1 MLKEKVYKILESQEH
16 EIIKMRRHLHKYP
29 EASFKEFKTAE
40 YIKNFYEKY
49 DGQDIELRYPVGLH
63 GTAVK
68 IKGGKSGKTLAIRS
82 DFDAL
87 ELTEDTGLEY
97 SSVNPGVMHACGH
110 DAHTAVLLA
119 VSDALIKVRNEL
131 SGDVLIVHQY
141 AEETS
146 PGGARAMIDDGV
158 LDGADAIIGGH
169 VWGSAYKTGE
179 IAVRS
184 GMAMAGRSY
193 FKLVMTGRGGHGSQ
207 PHSCI
212 DPIVA
217 ASHFVVAVQSILGR
231 SINPLDSAVVTVGRF
246 EGHGSFNIIPNSV
259 MLEGD
264 VRYFSEEV
272 KILIEKRF
280 KEILTGISE
289 AHGCAYEL
297 DYRHDYPATIN
308 HAGLA
313 EFAVKFIESGGVP
326 GLKLRGSE
334 PIMGSEDFSCY
345 QQEIPGL
352 YVFFGAEPKNKDVEV
367 YPHHHPKFNIDEACL
382 LGSAKFYAG
391 FAVDFLESY

>member
-1 MLKEKVYKILESQEH
+1 MLKNKLYDILEEQAQ
-16 EIIKMRRHLHKYP
+16 EIIKMRRYLHKHAEP
-29 EASFKEFKTAE
+29 SFKEFKTAE
-40 YIKNFYEKY
+40 YIRKFY
-49 DGQDIELRYPVGLH
+49 DGKDAEVRYPVGLH
-63 GTAVK
+63 GISVK
-68 IKGGKSGKTLAIRS
+68 IKGGKSGRTLAIRS

-87 ELTEDTGLEY
+87 ELTEETGLDY

-131 SGDVLIVHQY
+131 SGDVIIIHQY
-141 AEETS
+141 AEEVS
-146 PGGARAMIDDGV
+146 PGGARAMIDDGA
-158 LDGADAIIGGH
+158 LGKADAIIGGH
-169 VWGSAYKTGE
+169 VWANYETGE

-193 FKLVMTGRGGHGSQ
+193 FKLIITGKGGHGSQ
-207 PHSCI
+207 PHKCA

-217 ASHFVVAVQSILGR
+217 GSHFVVAAQSIMGR
-231 SINPLDSAVVTVGRF
+231 SVNPVDSAVVTIGRF

-264 VRYFSEEV
+264 VRYCSEEV
-272 KILIEKRF
+272 KLLIEKRF
-280 KEILTGISE
+280 KEILAGICE
-289 AHGCAYEL
+289 AYGCTFEL

-308 HAGLA
+308 DAGLA
-313 EFAVKFIESGGVP
+313 DFARKFIESGAVP
-326 GLKLRGSE
+326 IKSKDFELKLRESE
-334 PIMGSEDFSCY
+334 MIMGSEDFSCY

-352 YVFFGAEPKNKDVEV
+352 YVFFGAKPDEF

-382 LGSAKFYAG
+382 LSCAKFYAG
-391 FAVDFLESY
+391 FAVDFLES